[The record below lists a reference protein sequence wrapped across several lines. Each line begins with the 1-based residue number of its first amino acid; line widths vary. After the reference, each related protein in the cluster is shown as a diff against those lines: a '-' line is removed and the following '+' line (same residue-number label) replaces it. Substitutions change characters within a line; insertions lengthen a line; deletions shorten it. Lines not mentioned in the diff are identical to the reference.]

1 MELEDLIRMLKKL
14 GRLFPVFHIIGFL
27 LITSWTSTAFNPYVE
42 DKTFDWTLGEVL
54 IKVSTLLVG
63 YYFAHILTFINCGSF
78 KGYPEY
84 RALFGPSP
92 APSQRRGLMAGVLLA
107 ILVWVA
113 AILLYVY
120 GRSLVRGDL
129 DIDIILTNV
138 IATSLVV
145 LLGLFLDWRFNQ
157 FEASR
162 QLMRI

>member
-1 MELEDLIRMLKKL
+1 MGLEDLIRMLKKL
-14 GRLFPVFHIIGFL
+14 SRLFPVFHIIGFI
-27 LITSWTSTAFNPYVE
+27 LIISWGSTTFNPYVD

-54 IKVSTLLVG
+54 VKVSTLLVG
-63 YYFAHILTFINCGSF
+63 YYFAHILTFINRGSF

-92 APSQRRGLMAGVLLA
+92 APSQRRGLVAGVLLA

-113 AILLYVY
+113 AILIYVW
-120 GRSLVRGDL
+120 GNSLVGDDL
-129 DIDIILTNV
+129 DIDIILTDI
-138 IATSLVV
+138 IATSLMV

>member
-1 MELEDLIRMLKKL
+1 MVLEDLIRMLKKL

-27 LITSWTSTAFNPYVE
+27 LIISWGSTTFNPYVD

-54 IKVSTLLVG
+54 VKVSTLLVG
-63 YYFAHILTFINCGSF
+63 YYFAHILTFINRGSF

-84 RALFGPSP
+84 RALFGSSP
-92 APSQRRGLMAGVLLA
+92 APSQRRGLVAGLLLA

-113 AILLYVY
+113 AFLLYLW
-120 GRSLVRGDL
+120 GNSLEGDDL
-129 DIDIILTNV
+129 GIDVILTNV
-138 IATSLVV
+138 ISTSLVV